1 MSKYLKEKNKNIQI
15 ILADPEG
22 SGLFNKVKYGVLFT
36 NQEKEGHRLRNPFDT
51 VVEGVGLN
59 RATANYDRATLD
71 DAYKVTDEQ
80 VLHMAY
86 YLI

>member
-1 MSKYLKEKNKNIQI
+1 MKEKNKNIKI

-36 NQEKEGHRLRNPFDT
+36 KQEKEGYRLKNPFDT

-59 RATANYDRATLD
+59 RATANFDNATLD
-71 DAYKVTDEQ
+71 DAFKITD
-80 VLHMAY
+80 
-86 YLI
+86 